1 MKYSPGRFVY
11 GLAAIATG
19 ICALA
24 SHNYD
29 QLAAVPH
36 HAILSYIVATVEI
49 LAGLAVLLPRTAR
62 AGAVALGAI
71 YFIFSLLAVP
81 LIVQ

>member
-1 MKYSPGRFVY
+1 MKFSLGRYVF
-11 GLAAIATG
+11 GLATIATG

-36 HAILSYIVATVEI
+36 HAILSYIVAAIEI
-49 LAGLAVLLPRTAR
+49 LAGRVANPSARYRSSLKAQLKLAR
-62 AGAVALGAI
+62 
-71 YFIFSLLAVP
+71 VP
-81 LIVQ
+81 HPS